1 MSLSFLFF
9 IFLGYIL
16 YRFIVG
22 FVLPVAKTARG
33 MKKQFDQM
41 KQQPGYAA
49 NEQATDDNRKQTES
63 FAGKD
68 GDHQQRTTSGRKGA
82 KEDYID
88 FEELPASKF

>member
-9 IFLGYIL
+9 LFLGYIL

-22 FVLPVAKTARG
+22 FVLPVARTARG

-41 KQQPGYAA
+41 KQQTGFQT
-49 NEQATDDNRKQTES
+49 NESADAVNPSKPFSSENN
-63 FAGKD
+63 G
-68 GDHQQRTTSGRKGA
+68 QQRTTSGRRGA

-88 FEELPASKF
+88 FEELPTSKV